1 MPQTSVTLNPSAG
14 ADGQLNQG
22 VDHFVET
29 GYCDEATGIPFG
41 RAVVLKSAA
50 NKEYDL
56 PSSGAEASASPGI
69 AVRNPTLPTATAG
82 SYEDGDDM
90 SVCRSGVVTVQVE
103 DAVTKGS
110 TVFVR
115 HTAGATLTALGRF
128 RSDDGDEGAGPLAA
142 SRPGWEYLESGAAGA
157 YVRVYVG
164 GSASGLATKQTVVVT
179 LDIPDISTAD
189 EVYVAA
195 PVSGRVVKVQ
205 TCIDAA
211 ITVADANVTF
221 EINGTAITG
230 AAIVVANAGSAAG
243 DVDEATPTDAN
254 VVTAG
259 QTLSAVTDGAS
270 TTTSLCRCTF
280 IIEVD

>member
-29 GYCDEATGIPFG
+29 GHCDEATGIPFG

-56 PSSGAEASASPGI
+56 PASGAEASASPGV

-128 RSDDGDEGAGPLAA
+128 RSDDGDEGAGALAS

-157 YVRVYVG
+157 YVRLYIG
-164 GSASGLATKQTVVVT
+164 GSASGLAGKQTVAVT

-195 PVSGRVVKVQ
+195 PVAGRVVAVQ

-211 ITVADANVTF
+211 ISAADANVTF
-221 EINGTAITG
+221 EIDGTAITG

-243 DVDEATPTDAN
+243 DVDSATPTDAN